1 MMEKDA
7 AARLGKQLLKV
18 MEKNKFVLLI
28 LLAGLLLL
36 LLPSFGGGTEK
47 ETSASAAPATSVT
60 FDLEEL
66 EGKLAGTL
74 SQVEGA
80 GKVSVLLTLKSG
92 TRQILAQDIT
102 TSRKDGAADEGRTTV
117 VVSGGSGK
125 EEAVPLQQIYPQFQ
139 GALVVCSGGDDPGVK
154 LKLIEAVSAL
164 TGLGAD
170 KISICKSK

>member
-7 AARLGKQLLKV
+7 AAKLGKRLLKA
-18 MEKNKFVLLI
+18 MEKYKFVLLV

-36 LLPSFGGGTEK
+36 WLPSFGSEGGK
-47 ETSASAAPATSVT
+47 ESSTAAVPATEVV
-60 FDLEEL
+60 FDLNEL
-66 EGKLAGTL
+66 EGKLESTL
-74 SQVEGA
+74 SQVDGA

-102 TSRKDGAADEGRTTV
+102 TSRKDGAADEERATV
-117 VVSGGSGK
+117 VVSVGSGK

-139 GALVVCSGGDDPGVK
+139 GALVVCSGGDNPGVK